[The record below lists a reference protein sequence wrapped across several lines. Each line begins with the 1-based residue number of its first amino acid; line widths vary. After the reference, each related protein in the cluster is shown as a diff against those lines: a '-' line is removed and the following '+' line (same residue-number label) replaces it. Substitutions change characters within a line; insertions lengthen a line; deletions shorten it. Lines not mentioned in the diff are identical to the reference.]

1 MSLPHVLLGLLHA
14 VPRTGYDLAKTIEDE
29 LSAAWSAGVSQIYPA
44 LARLRRNGWVL
55 LRTLGP
61 RRGPPRLLYR
71 VTAAGRRE
79 LARWLASPPPAE
91 RRHDPLLVRLAFL
104 DTLPAAERRRV
115 LADIDAAIAAE
126 MERWSASPP
135 PEGSRGF
142 AREAAIEER
151 EALRRLLADQIA
163 PEMDVSRSGRRRT
176 PLHPRRRQGTNPIP
190 RVRTNSN
197 RRAGASAR
205 RRK

>member
-1 MSLPHVLLGLLHA
+1 MSLPHVLLGLLHPE
-14 VPRTGYDLAKTIEDE
+14 PRTGYDLAKTMEDE
-29 LSAAWSAGVSQIYPA
+29 LGAAWGAGVSQIYPA

-104 DTLPAAERRRV
+104 DALPAAERRRV
-115 LADIDAAIAAE
+115 VAEIDGAIAAE

-135 PEGSRGF
+135 PAGSRGL
-142 AREAAIEER
+142 ARRAALEER
-151 EALRRLLADQIA
+151 EALRRLLAREIA
-163 PEMDVSRSGRRRT
+163 PQVPAEAPARRKAAI
-176 PLHPRRRQGTNPIP
+176 PRR
-190 RVRTNSN
+190 RVRTNSI
-197 RRAGASAR
+197 RRAR
-205 RRK
+205 TPTRRKS